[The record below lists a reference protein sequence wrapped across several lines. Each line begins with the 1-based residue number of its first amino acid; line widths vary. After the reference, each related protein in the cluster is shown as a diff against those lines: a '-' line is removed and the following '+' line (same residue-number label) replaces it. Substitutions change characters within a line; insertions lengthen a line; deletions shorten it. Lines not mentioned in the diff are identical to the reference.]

1 MAIEQEVEDTKEL
14 EKAQAED
21 RAQKKTTKNKSNKFE
36 HLLAGEAKAVNE
48 TNKQYGIV
56 PSVLKKGEKSLS
68 FSGCPFCKIILSQ
81 FQISVQSKRL
91 WLIFSRK
98 RN

>member
-36 HLLAGEAKAVNE
+36 NLLAFEAKAVNE

-56 PSVLKKGEKSLS
+56 PSVLKKDQRSIEETLADIQQKKKLKTQHN
-68 FSGCPFCKIILSQ
+68 P
-81 FQISVQSKRL
+81 VE
-91 WLIFSRK
+91 
-98 RN
+98 